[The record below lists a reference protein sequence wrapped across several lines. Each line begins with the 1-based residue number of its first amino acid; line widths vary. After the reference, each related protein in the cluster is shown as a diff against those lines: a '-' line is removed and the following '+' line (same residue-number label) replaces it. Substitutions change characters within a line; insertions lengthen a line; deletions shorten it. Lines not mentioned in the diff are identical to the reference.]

1 MKAFVYKQRL
11 TKDGKSVTKRIYRGR
26 FRLQGETKVTDVSL
40 KTTDKLVAERRLAE
54 LITERERE
62 RAGIV
67 APLCQRTAAQKPL
80 AEHLDDF
87 VADLFALGRT
97 QAYVSHVRTR
107 VRALLK
113 ACKWTTASEV
123 NPDAFVTWRAHQTQ
137 IGPKT
142 LNEYLNSFKAF
153 MNWLV
158 AQGRFPENPLRHVK
172 KADVRGKQQQR
183 RAFTDEEFKRLID
196 AATDQKLLYL
206 TAAFTGLRMGELR
219 QLIWNDVKI
228 DHEKPHII
236 ARAATTKN
244 RRQAII
250 PLHPELIPLLAASKG
265 SAKPNTPVFTST
277 CCHHAVSARRFVAD
291 LEKAG
296 IARIDDMGRK
306 LDFHCLRYTFA
317 TKLARMGVSQRMAQE
332 LLRHSD
338 PRLTANIY
346 TDVTCL
352 PTFDTVASM
361 PWVEKGEEKESERDE
376 TETAETTP
384 EPPEGSPIGSPISG
398 ISCLNEARVAPMQKG
413 SKVVNPAW
421 IKGLGRKLT
430 PVGKAP
436 KWRRGGDSNP
446 NGRAWR
452 VSV

>member
-1 MKAFVYKQRL
+1 MKAFVYKPRQM
-11 TKDGKSVTKRIYRGR
+11 KDGKSVPKRIYRGR
-26 FRLQGETKVTDVSL
+26 FRLQGEMKVTDVSL
-40 KTTDKLVAERRLAE
+40 ETTDKLVAERRLAE

-67 APLCQRTAAQKPL
+67 APLCQREAAKKPL
-80 AEHLDDF
+80 TEHLDDF
-87 VADLFALGRT
+87 VADLYALGRT

-113 ACKWTTASEV
+113 ACAWKMASDV
-123 NPDAFVTWRAHQTQ
+123 NPDSFVAWRAHQTQ

-142 LNEYLNSFKAF
+142 LNEYQNSFNALL
-153 MNWLV
+153 NWLV
-158 AQGRFPENPLRHVK
+158 KQGRFPENPLRNVK
-172 KADVRGKQQQR
+172 KADVRGRQQLR

-219 QLIWNDVKI
+219 QLVWNDVKL

-250 PLHPELIPLLAASKG
+250 PLHPELIPLLQASKG
-265 SAKPNTPVFTST
+265 PAKPADSVFGFT
-277 CCHHAVSARRFVAD
+277 CCHHAVSSRRFIED
-291 LEKAG
+291 LERAG
-296 IARIDDMGRK
+296 IRRIDDMGRK

-352 PTFDTVASM
+352 PTFDTVAAM
-361 PWVEKGEEKESERDE
+361 PWVEKDEGKGVENDPEKVEKAPLEP
-376 TETAETTP
+376 TEKHP
-384 EPPEGSPIGSPISG
+384 DGIPIVSPDPV
-398 ISCLNEARVAPMQKG
+398 ISCLNEAPLAHMEKG
-413 SKVVNPAW
+413 SKAVNPAW
-421 IKGLGRKLT
+421 IKGLRRKLT
-430 PVGKAP
+430 PAGKTGI
-436 KWRRGGDSNP
+436 WRREGDSNP
-446 NGRAWR
+446 DLT
-452 VSV
+452 

>member
-1 MKAFVYKQRL
+1 M
-11 TKDGKSVTKRIYRGR
+11 T
-26 FRLQGETKVTDVSL
+26 SL
-40 KTTDKLVAERRLAE
+40 PIFSRW
-54 LITERERE
+54 
-62 RAGIV
+62 
-67 APLCQRTAAQKPL
+67 AA
-80 AEHLDDF
+80 
-87 VADLFALGRT
+87 R

-113 ACKWTTASEV
+113 ACKWTMASEV

-219 QLIWNDVKI
+219 QLIWNDVKL

-296 IARIDDMGRK
+296 IERIDDMGRK

-352 PTFDTVASM
+352 PTFDTVAAM
-361 PWVEKGEEKESERDE
+361 PWVNKGNATETEGHSEKDEKEASES
-376 TETAETTP
+376 TETIGECLPIASP
-384 EPPEGSPIGSPISG
+384 ESVF
-398 ISCLNEARVAPMQKG
+398 SCLNEAPLAPMQKG
-413 SKVVNPAW
+413 SKAVDPAW

-430 PVGKAP
+430 PVGKVP
-436 KWRRGGDSNP
+436 KWRREGDSTKSLEI
-446 NGRAWR
+446 GILF
-452 VSV
+452 